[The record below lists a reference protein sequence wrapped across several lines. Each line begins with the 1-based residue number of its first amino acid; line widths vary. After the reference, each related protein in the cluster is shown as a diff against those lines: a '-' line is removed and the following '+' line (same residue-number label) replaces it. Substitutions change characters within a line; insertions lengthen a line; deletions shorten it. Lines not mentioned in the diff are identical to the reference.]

1 MLHEKLL
8 LHIPTLWVVVA
19 QHPLL
24 SNKQVLGTLAYK
36 LRISF
41 YIIADWFLEKNN
53 ELQPPYMKLTIGFSN
68 ASHGWKT
75 IKNCNGKSFKKA

>member
-41 YIIADWFLEKNN
+41 YIIADWFLGKKNN

-68 ASHGWKT
+68 GHGWKT